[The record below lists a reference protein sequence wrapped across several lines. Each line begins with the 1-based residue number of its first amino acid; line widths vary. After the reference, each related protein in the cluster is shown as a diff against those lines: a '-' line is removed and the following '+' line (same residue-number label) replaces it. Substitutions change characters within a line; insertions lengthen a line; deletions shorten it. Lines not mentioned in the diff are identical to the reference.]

1 MLALGS
7 LCATNAPSEGAV
19 VCLFGDIGYGKSV
32 FARGFVRGMVGEPSL
47 TVCSPTFLL
56 TQEYSFACGGRGE
69 EQHNSLVHADLYRL
83 SSGDDLRTL
92 GLPSVALQST
102 VGDATPGFSLVEWPE
117 VLVNNPEARLRNR
130 LDVEITRDYSDA
142 GDLDF
147 EELENATRTVLLKSE
162 AWPQLFTNLLLL

>member
-1 MLALGS
+1 MA
-7 LCATNAPSEGAV
+7 
-19 VCLFGDIGYGKSV
+19 KS
-32 FARGFVRGMVGEPSL
+32 
-47 TVCSPTFLL
+47 
-56 TQEYSFACGGRGE
+56 
-69 EQHNSLVHADLYRL
+69 
-83 SSGDDLRTL
+83 
-92 GLPSVALQST
+92 SVALQST